1 MSFPDLQAGD
11 ILFEGDVQIVN
22 QIQHSA
28 IGAPVDGGRIDG
40 GRLEGAQGAVNV
52 AVEEGTAEAGTI
64 LYHGNVPVMNQI
76 QDTAFEADGVG
87 GEGQNSGRLIID
99 EGVGSAGNT
108 NDLNNGVTINNGDIT
123 SDPFWIKKFLK
134 VIIILDCISLQ
145 I

>member
-52 AVEEGTAEAGTI
+52 AVEEAEAGTI
-64 LYHGNVPVMNQI
+64 LY
-76 QDTAFEADGVG
+76 AFGADGVG